1 MSTTG
6 RAWLQLAQSIRRL
19 MIDCLDTYAD
29 GHPRLRIPVDKSHS
43 ERMIPLHPEAA
54 SALKMVI
61 EMAKVQKA
69 IARRDNSVGR
79 IVSLDRGGNC
89 PVAVDDRQ

>member
-1 MSTTG
+1 
-6 RAWLQLAQSIRRL
+6 

-29 GHPRLRIPVDKSHS
+29 GHPRLRIPVDKRSLRAHDS
-43 ERMIPLHPEAA
+43 TTPRGRQR
-54 SALKMVI
+54 LKMVI

-79 IVSLDRGGNC
+79 IVNLDRGGNC
-89 PVAVDDRQ
+89 PVAVDDRP

>member
-1 MSTTG
+1 
-6 RAWLQLAQSIRRL
+6 
-19 MIDCLDTYAD
+19 
-29 GHPRLRIPVDKSHS
+29 
-43 ERMIPLHPEAA
+43 MIPLHPEAA

>member
-1 MSTTG
+1 
-6 RAWLQLAQSIRRL
+6 
-19 MIDCLDTYAD
+19 
-29 GHPRLRIPVDKSHS
+29 
-43 ERMIPLHPEAA
+43 MIPLHPEAA

-79 IVSLDRGGNC
+79 IVSLDRGGNY